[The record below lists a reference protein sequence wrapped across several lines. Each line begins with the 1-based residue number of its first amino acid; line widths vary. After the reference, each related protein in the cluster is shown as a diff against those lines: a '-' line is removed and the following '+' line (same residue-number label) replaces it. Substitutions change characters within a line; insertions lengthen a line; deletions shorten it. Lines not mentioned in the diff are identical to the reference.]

1 MHHYTVATVGGLA
14 MSLAVHAPVRVAA
27 QGGPVAAGYTIR
39 GGLFPRQLTIFDRRG
54 NVVKTVGAPDIY
66 QQPAFSPDGTRL
78 AVVKLNRPTREQDI
92 WILDLA
98 SNTSRPLTSGPAL
111 DSAPAWSSDGQE
123 IAYSSYGGYGALY
136 RQPSAGS
143 GSETLVYRAAAG
155 TTLGLTDWSSDG
167 RLMTFTSGGV
177 LFSVRVGV
185 DSMPTEVLRDEFTNV
200 GARISPDRRFIAYRS
215 DESGRNEIYVR
226 GFDSSLGVIA
236 GDRKWR
242 ISEEGGLGLI
252 SWRRDGR
259 ELYYLAS
266 NGGVMAV
273 SVSLAPEFKAGQT
286 MLLFKVPGTIPLT
299 GTPGGLAAVS
309 ADGERFVFAV
319 PTPPRRIETAV
330 AVDILRQ
337 YQGTYAGPGGND
349 VVVTL
354 DDDHLNIQPTPG
366 LGTFRLYASSETSF
380 FFQTAEPEIEFV
392 RDQAGRVTHF
402 MLYQDGRV
410 TRAMRK

>member
-1 MHHYTVATVGGLA
+1 MHHYTVAIVGCLA

-27 QGGPVAAGYTIR
+27 QRAPVPAGDAIR

-54 NVVKTVGAPDIY
+54 NVVKTVGDAGIY

-78 AVVKLNRPTREQDI
+78 AVVKMNRPTREQDI

-98 SNTSRPLTSGPAL
+98 SGSGRPLTSGRAL

-123 IAYSSYGGYGALY
+123 IAYSWYGGYGALY

-143 GSETLVYRAAAG
+143 GNETLVYRDADG

-167 RLMTFTSGGV
+167 RLMTYTSGGV

-185 DSMPTEVLRDEFTNV
+185 DSRPTELLRDEFTNV
-200 GARISPDRRFIAYRS
+200 GARISPDRRYIAYRS

-226 GFDSSLGVIA
+226 SFDPSAGVVA

-242 ISEEGGLGLI
+242 ISDEGGLGLI
-252 SWRRDGR
+252 SWRRDGQ
-259 ELYYLAS
+259 ELYYLAA
-266 NGGVMAV
+266 NGGVMGV
-273 SVSLAPEFKAGQT
+273 SVSLVPEFKAGQPT
-286 MLLFKVPGTIPLT
+286 LLFKAPGTIPLT
-299 GTPGGLAAVS
+299 GTPGGLAAIS

-319 PTPPRRIETAV
+319 PTPPRRVETAV

-337 YQGTYAGPGGND
+337 YEGTYAGPGGND

-354 DDDHLNIQPTPG
+354 DDDHLVIQPSPG
-366 LGTFRLYASSETSF
+366 SGTFRLYASSETSF
-380 FFQTAEPEIEFV
+380 FFQTAEPEIDFV